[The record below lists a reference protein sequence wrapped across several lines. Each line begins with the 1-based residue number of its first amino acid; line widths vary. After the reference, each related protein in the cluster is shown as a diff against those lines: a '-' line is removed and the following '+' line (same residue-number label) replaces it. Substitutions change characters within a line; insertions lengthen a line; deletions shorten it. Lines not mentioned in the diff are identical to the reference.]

1 MRIVWEDEMTTKQ
14 KLGCV
19 LSFLGLLVN
28 YPLTLAYGYMLLKYI
43 QAPNELW
50 ILWIVSQF
58 FGFVLSVGIGVS
70 GSALSHDK

>member
-1 MRIVWEDEMTTKQ
+1 MTTKQ

-19 LSFLGLLVN
+19 LSCLGLLVN

-43 QAPNELW
+43 HAPNELW

-58 FGFVLSVGIGVS
+58 FGLILSVGIGVS
-70 GSALSHDK
+70 GNMLSNDK